1 MADSAF
7 PGGWASAQFAA
18 MHAGLAGRD
27 DLPAEPLDHCPAMV
41 LTGENVEWLNLQ
53 GDAEAGAVI
62 PREIWPPMWRDIT
75 RSLRVEKSRVT
86 SAISRFHNGDH

>member
-1 MADSAF
+1 MDAPAF

-27 DLPAEPLDHCPAMV
+27 DLPAEPLEHCPAFV

-62 PREIWPPMWRDIT
+62 PREMWPPPWREST
-75 RSLRVEKSRVT
+75 RSLSLETSKVT
-86 SAISRFHNGDH
+86 AAISTFHNGSA